1 MGGWINPLQTLSQ
14 GLVLTLRFTFGP
26 ELDNLHNGPA
36 EGTKLKLEGAVKSFK
51 FHCLLCY
58 INFKEEGDLRNHDME
73 KRCNNRNFKCDNSDF
88 TDANK
93 NKLIEHYADQ
103 HKESKI
109 FLKKIIA
116 NQNGFSFGYRKLKY
130 CRHCDQIFVSGDYLR
145 KHLYQ
150 SHNHSVPKNQC
161 LMCDREFENEKRIA
175 PHMNNHHIG
184 LKIKCTAFRCDK
196 IVDTDEEFQI
206 HFTEKHEKADNYTC
220 HICGK
225 VFSSLNRAKF
235 NRHVDSHGMEG
246 KKKPP
251 FECKQC
257 HNVFFFETDL
267 KRQNFS
273 MLYL

>member
-1 MGGWINPLQTLSQ
+1 
-14 GLVLTLRFTFGP
+14 
-26 ELDNLHNGPA
+26 
-36 EGTKLKLEGAVKSFK
+36 
-51 FHCLLCY
+51 
-58 INFKEEGDLRNHDME
+58 
-73 KRCNNRNFKCDNSDF
+73 
-88 TDANK
+88 
-93 NKLIEHYADQ
+93 
-103 HKESKI
+103 
-109 FLKKIIA
+109 
-116 NQNGFSFGYRKLKY
+116 
-130 CRHCDQIFVSGDYLR
+130 
-145 KHLYQ
+145 
-150 SHNHSVPKNQC
+150 
-161 LMCDREFENEKRIA
+161 MCDREFENEKRIA

-257 HNVFFFETDL
+257 HKVLFSETDL
-267 KRQNFS
+267 KRHFRTKTHGDKTFPCSICDYKAFQQSSLIVHMAENHSNERPFECDVCGKRFSNINYLQVHQKVHDSTRRYECSVCSKQFKNKKHLNVHVKIHRQQYSAQCDYCDVKFVQRQNMKPHLKKHHPEMF
-273 MLYL
+273 